1 MPGKS
6 GEAWTLGCKQ
16 GSLKFLTTVERA
28 GQQCGNQ
35 KTHELGLKS
44 MDETGGFRPPGIQ
57 EGRLAS
63 YLQGRAL
70 AVS

>member
-16 GSLKFLTTVERA
+16 GSLKFLTVERA

-35 KTHELGLKS
+35 KHKGPGLKF
-44 MDETGGFRPPGIQ
+44 MDEKGVFGPPGIQ
-57 EGRLAS
+57 EERLAS